1 MEPSYRE
8 RFSDPAAERA
18 VMQAWESVLSGT
30 IAGPPGTALRAL
42 IEGSWQRCLQADV
55 NPRASRGPEPLSEDE
70 LFLHRERQRDLLGAS
85 QPVLAQACETLA
97 ELGT

>member
-30 IAGPPGTALRAL
+30 IAAPPR
-42 IEGSWQRCLQADV
+42 EPRCA
-55 NPRASRGPEPLSEDE
+55 R
-70 LFLHRERQRDLLGAS
+70 
-85 QPVLAQACETLA
+85 
-97 ELGT
+97 